1 VSFLS
6 SAVATKRLEL
16 LRQLAPKAAAIA
28 MLTDRRFGATDA
40 ERERRDVQAA
50 ARAFGQELI
59 VVEAGS
65 DRDIETAFTTFV
77 QRGAGALFV
86 GISAFFNA
94 RRERLGPYETNPPLK
109 SSRSSRFSSRIRF
122 RSSFRV
128 KRTGNCVPFT
138 PARTTRRSFSQTAA
152 GKLAGGYNRG
162 RRCLGTVPPVANPF
176 CSDCVLPWQ
185 GLGFAAQAFSDPA
198 EHYV

>member
-94 RRERLGPYETNPPLK
+94 RRERLGPYETTPPSK
-109 SSRSSRFSSRIRF
+109 APDRPDFH
-122 RSSFRV
+122 
-128 KRTGNCVPFT
+128 
-138 PARTTRRSFSQTAA
+138 
-152 GKLAGGYNRG
+152 RG
-162 RRCLGTVPPVANPF
+162 
-176 CSDCVLPWQ
+176 
-185 GLGFAAQAFSDPA
+185 
-198 EHYV
+198 